1 MAVSSYGSSTKS
13 SGVVKIIKDLEESIE
28 GKHVLIVEDI
38 IDTGL
43 TLKYMAEN
51 LRNRN
56 PASLKII
63 TLIDKPANRTVDLQV
78 NYNGFII
85 PDKFIVGYG
94 LDYRQFYRN
103 VPYIFI
109 PNPDEDPRNR

>member
-1 MAVSSYGSSTKS
+1 
-13 SGVVKIIKDLEESIE
+13 
-28 GKHVLIVEDI
+28 
-38 IDTGL
+38 
-43 TLKYMAEN
+43 
-51 LRNRN
+51 
-56 PASLKII
+56 
-63 TLIDKPANRTVDLQV
+63 V